1 MTDAVPAAVPPEA
14 PASPRVGLR
23 RGHVLAALAALGVVV
38 VLALGPAAA
47 LAASRVPLPA
57 PQPSLA
63 TSTSR
68 LQLPQG
74 PIEQESGIREVPV
87 GLPRGTRIRSVADV
101 RPYAVEAL
109 GPDGA
114 DRLLALL
121 PSPGAEADREP
132 LQPSTFDYPYRF
144 VAVDE
149 VVADVPTDQLERHGA
164 ALGGALLLL
173 AAEPEVPF
181 EVADDAA
188 RVAFAVLDRARRAP
202 RCEPQLNMFVLVA
215 SDPELG
221 PDTVQ
226 AELRRTQ
233 QVCPQDQ
240 TPGWLAAQRTL
251 KAAVAHE
258 PDVTEVSESQVSRLE
273 AAVSGAAEFV
283 RRFPRDPGALSTLG
297 DAYLIM
303 GQELTVAQPF
313 TAREAFQDAATVF
326 ERLRPGEDTVGTLMG
341 AARAQL
347 GLARAPSAAQL
358 ATRAVED
365 SGSPGLAL
373 QLAVTT
379 EEKAREFDRASA
391 HAKRL
396 ASLGPRAFPA
406 PTAIAP
412 LGPPLSWGSDSL
424 APLTVRL
431 IGGGQGDGAVVSDEG
446 FIPTFRKADDLTE
459 TWESCPDWVWRR
471 DALVAGDARSAAS
484 AWPDE
489 FSPSDPANAFGFCPD
504 GSRLKA
510 LVDTEL
516 DGALPTDT
524 DSGYDP
530 EKAADADKILDDR
543 QNLLRWAGDLAGAR
557 RATLAWA
564 VHLGDDTALA
574 LQRLGEIDYLLRDDD
589 AAAAHFAQAA
599 ERWRM
604 LSSQNDLAVH
614 QALLGQGAA
623 LLRAGRSDEAV
634 SILRPL
640 VLAGAQGF
648 GYQRSQAGE
657 YAQDFAAVSYYAS
670 ALLGNHEL
678 AVGHDRSASEHF
690 AAALLWADT
699 LQGVVHLD
707 ALRNSAAISALGTGD
722 RSAAIPLSRAAVSG
736 DPRSP
741 VYLMTS
747 AGVAYRNGNVDNA
760 IREYRAALET
770 DESAYPAANNLGVHL
785 AHQGHLSQAAR
796 ALRTAVQANPA
807 YALGWYN
814 LGIVEGRRGPLAVV
828 VSQGALARAVA
839 LDPSFADRPPRTA
852 LDTATYRTG
861 LDVSK
866 PLPAGWSFAESQR
879 KAPAATV
886 GLLAVVLAGVG
897 LARLRGTSTDAGTGE
912 WLGSVGGRL
921 GRLRGIR
928 RIQGPWWAVI
938 ATVAAFLLAFWREPL
953 WPWTGIA
960 YAVGLVALVGAGM
973 LARALV
979 ARRSASDVVHGSWP
993 PGVLVGLVSG
1003 AFGSPIAP
1011 LPVVRSPAKDARVAI
1026 AAPLTLAVLGLVLLL
1041 ESAWLHTPLTT
1052 SLGVAA
1058 FIMAGSLL
1066 IPVKPL
1072 DGARAGRAGVVGA
1085 VGLLGA
1091 LLLLGLGLV

>member
-1 MTDAVPAAVPPEA
+1 MRRPQHRVQRGQAARSSSPWLRERARPPVHRRFGTREAAGGPRCRGVSRRPGAVIPLGQPLSLGSDRLVP
-14 PASPRVGLR
+14 VGYSLLDT
-23 RGHVLAALAALGVVV
+23 GIGGEGVVV
-38 VLALGPAAA
+38 
-47 LAASRVPLPA
+47 
-57 PQPSLA
+57 
-63 TSTSR
+63 
-68 LQLPQG
+68 
-74 PIEQESGIREVPV
+74 
-87 GLPRGTRIRSVADV
+87 
-101 RPYAVEAL
+101 
-109 GPDGA
+109 
-114 DRLLALL
+114 
-121 PSPGAEADREP
+121 
-132 LQPSTFDYPYRF
+132 
-144 VAVDE
+144 
-149 VVADVPTDQLERHGA
+149 
-164 ALGGALLLL
+164 
-173 AAEPEVPF
+173 
-181 EVADDAA
+181 
-188 RVAFAVLDRARRAP
+188 
-202 RCEPQLNMFVLVA
+202 
-215 SDPELG
+215 
-221 PDTVQ
+221 
-226 AELRRTQ
+226 
-233 QVCPQDQ
+233 
-240 TPGWLAAQRTL
+240 
-251 KAAVAHE
+251 
-258 PDVTEVSESQVSRLE
+258 
-273 AAVSGAAEFV
+273 
-283 RRFPRDPGALSTLG
+283 
-297 DAYLIM
+297 
-303 GQELTVAQPF
+303 
-313 TAREAFQDAATVF
+313 
-326 ERLRPGEDTVGTLMG
+326 
-341 AARAQL
+341 
-347 GLARAPSAAQL
+347 
-358 ATRAVED
+358 
-365 SGSPGLAL
+365 
-373 QLAVTT
+373 
-379 EEKAREFDRASA
+379 
-391 HAKRL
+391 
-396 ASLGPRAFPA
+396 
-406 PTAIAP
+406 
-412 LGPPLSWGSDSL
+412 
-424 APLTVRL
+424 
-431 IGGGQGDGAVVSDEG
+431 DEG

-489 FSPSDPANAFGFCPD
+489 FTPSDPANAFGFCPD

-530 EKAADADKILDDR
+530 ERAADADKILDDR

-814 LGIVEGRRGPLAVV
+814 LGIVEGRRGPLA
-828 VSQGALARAVA
+828 SWSRRAPSPARW
-839 LDPSFADRPPRTA
+839 PWTRFADRPPRTA

-1026 AAPLTLAVLGLVLLL
+1026 AAPLTLAVLGLVLLI
-1041 ESAWLHTPLTT
+1041 ESAWLHTP
-1052 SLGVAA
+1052 
-1058 FIMAGSLL
+1058 
-1066 IPVKPL
+1066 
-1072 DGARAGRAGVVGA
+1072 
-1085 VGLLGA
+1085 
-1091 LLLLGLGLV
+1091 